1 MDVKPHTS
9 KALITPKKEPY
20 YVKEEPGVKE
30 TFVKRVKRRGRPK
43 LVSQQTPFC
52 PPFMVR
58 YDNDRSH
65 FNYRTVWACRIC
77 SRILLSKAAALSHA
91 AICKLAITK
100 EEDIPIADLK

>member
-58 YDNDRSH
+58 YDNDRS
-65 FNYRTVWACRIC
+65 
-77 SRILLSKAAALSHA
+77 
-91 AICKLAITK
+91 AII
-100 EEDIPIADLK
+100 